1 VAAFQLAPD
10 QPGAEVAVAGYSY
23 EDRLSAPVLTW
34 GTLEDLTGLAGEPG
48 VKRLSLKAQPGDA
61 GGPVLDATG
70 AVLGM
75 LLPAATDPG
84 RALPE
89 GVSFAAAG
97 AEIARVLGA
106 AGVPVT
112 EAAASGALPPE
123 DLTRRATDMTVLVS
137 CWD

>member
-1 VAAFQLAPD
+1 
-10 QPGAEVAVAGYSY
+10 
-23 EDRLSAPVLTW
+23 
-34 GTLEDLTGLAGEPG
+34 
-48 VKRLSLKAQPGDA
+48 
-61 GGPVLDATG
+61 VLDATG

-75 LLPAATDPG
+75 LLPATRDPG

-97 AEIARVLGA
+97 AEIARVLSA

-112 EAAASGALPPE
+112 EAAATGALPPE